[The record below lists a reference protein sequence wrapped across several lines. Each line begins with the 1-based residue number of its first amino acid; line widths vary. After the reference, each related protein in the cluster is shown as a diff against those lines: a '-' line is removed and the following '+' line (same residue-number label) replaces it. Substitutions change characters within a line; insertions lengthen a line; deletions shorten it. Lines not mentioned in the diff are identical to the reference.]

1 VAETGDYYGIM
12 ARGLPYDAT
21 KNEVAE
27 FFSGCRIR
35 NGHDGIHILVG
46 QDGRLQGEAVIELEG
61 QEDLDKAKQ
70 LNNQMMGRRYIE
82 ISPLSQAAADQT
94 LASQPGGSST
104 EFVVRLRGLPYS
116 ATSREILDLLN
127 DCQVAGGDKGIRF
140 SFAPDG
146 RPSGEAFVE
155 LVSEEDVSKAL
166 GHNNEHM
173 GKRYVEIFRATK
185 GQLEWEGR
193 MAEKVGGGSGGVV
206 RLRGLPYRCTEDD
219 IRQFFQDMVVPAG
232 GITLQVD
239 SDGRETGEA
248 YVEFV
253 EPEDAEKALYK
264 DRQMIGHS

>member
-1 VAETGDYYGIM
+1 MRSTFAAACVAKMAASPHTQQSEGSAPVQGGPDGYREVCFDRVVVCLVPRPPRLGTTTGIM

-146 RPSGEAFVE
+146 RPSA
-155 LVSEEDVSKAL
+155 
-166 GHNNEHM
+166 
-173 GKRYVEIFRATK
+173 R
-185 GQLEWEGR
+185 
-193 MAEKVGGGSGGVV
+193 
-206 RLRGLPYRCTEDD
+206 RLW
-219 IRQFFQDMVVPAG
+219 
-232 GITLQVD
+232 
-239 SDGRETGEA
+239 S
-248 YVEFV
+248 
-253 EPEDAEKALYK
+253 
-264 DRQMIGHS
+264 